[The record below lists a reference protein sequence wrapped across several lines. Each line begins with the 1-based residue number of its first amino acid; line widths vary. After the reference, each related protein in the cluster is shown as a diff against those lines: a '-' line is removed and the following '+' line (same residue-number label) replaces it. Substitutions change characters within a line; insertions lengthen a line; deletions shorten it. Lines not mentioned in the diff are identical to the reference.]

1 MAYKFGMILSL
12 FFLVFSFL
20 IAGDVVVVSGLRNQ
34 LDALSLAVSYKL
46 SVDGY
51 FSDEVKALVEEDGAY
66 FANVSDEMPAFGQ
79 LVSFDLCVDY
89 DPMIIS
95 KGPMTV
101 SVSGAAVVGYIK

>member
-20 IAGDVVVVSGLRNQ
+20 IAGDVVVVSSIRNQ
-34 LDALSLAVSYKL
+34 LDALSLTVSYKL